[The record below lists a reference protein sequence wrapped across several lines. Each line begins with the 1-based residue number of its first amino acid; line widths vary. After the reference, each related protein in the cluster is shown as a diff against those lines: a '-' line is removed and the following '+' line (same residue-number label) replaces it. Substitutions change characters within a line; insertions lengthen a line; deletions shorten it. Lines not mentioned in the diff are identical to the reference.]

1 LALAIVSAVSDRPR
15 VFFSSSSL
23 LVRSSLRTVFCRL
36 LRFLSIL
43 EVCFVDCC
51 FFLYQQHRVL
61 PSRQS
66 ERMEHTFFRIRMASA
81 SSTAL
86 SSKSLEL
93 SSELELAGAG
103 GLVSRPLPQVYSAQ
117 KISTCMV

>member
-1 LALAIVSAVSDRPR
+1 
-15 VFFSSSSL
+15 
-23 LVRSSLRTVFCRL
+23 
-36 LRFLSIL
+36 
-43 EVCFVDCC
+43 
-51 FFLYQQHRVL
+51 
-61 PSRQS
+61 
-66 ERMEHTFFRIRMASA
+66 MEHTFFRIRMASA

-103 GLVSRPLPQVYSAQ
+103 GLVSQPLPQVYSAQ